1 MKTCRWFLR
10 ARRQFQL
17 PSPTEIPRNLAQAS
31 QRQKLDDAADNGETP
46 ATSQQDGDIH
56 VQRLHVPPQQSHT
69 RKQNSQE
76 EIPDDNVNLTPQTA
90 PPKRIQLF
98 KSYTKNLS
106 VKTGRWRKKLA
117 TSLRSQTKDLRTWK
131 AQERW
136 KKELAISIALK
147 THVLPF
153 LPLPSPPSPFFGD
166 RVEKSR
172 AGLDLVWEI
181 AGQVGT
187 GVEKSRAGLDLV
199 WEIAGQVGT
208 LVEKS
213 RAGLDLVWEIAGQ
226 VGTLV
231 EKSRAWLEPWWRNR
245 GPGCDYQKRERS
257 NGVPRVNSNFIFY
270 PPG

>member
-1 MKTCRWFLR
+1 
-10 ARRQFQL
+10 
-17 PSPTEIPRNLAQAS
+17 
-31 QRQKLDDAADNGETP
+31 
-46 ATSQQDGDIH
+46 
-56 VQRLHVPPQQSHT
+56 
-69 RKQNSQE
+69 
-76 EIPDDNVNLTPQTA
+76 
-90 PPKRIQLF
+90 
-98 KSYTKNLS
+98 
-106 VKTGRWRKKLA
+106 
-117 TSLRSQTKDLRTWK
+117 
-131 AQERW
+131 
-136 KKELAISIALK
+136 LK

-187 GVEKSRAGLDLV
+187 
-199 WEIAGQVGT
+199 

-213 RAGLDLVWEIAGQ
+213 RAG
-226 VGTLV
+226 
-231 EKSRAWLEPWWRNR
+231 LEPWWRNR